1 MNRQPTGRRDIR
13 NSNERRVIEMLRRLE
28 GQSNTAEEKMTA
40 IQRIASGAACTLTIG
55 TQAAR
60 GQQPAYPVKPIR
72 IVVPFAAG
80 GATDILARAIGQKL
94 NEAFGQPVIVDNR
107 PGAGGNIG
115 TDMVAKA
122 APDGYTLVMGG
133 VGPNAINATL
143 YPKLPYDAVNDFAP
157 VAHVANVTNVLVVHP
172 SLPARS
178 VAELIA
184 IAKARPG
191 KLTQASSSPG
201 SAGHLA
207 GEMMKMMAGIDM
219 VTVNYKGSGPA
230 LIDLISGQVDLMF
243 DNMPPCLPNIKSGK
257 LRALA
262 VSNAERTSVLPDL
275 PTVAESGLRGFDA
288 GSWFGILAPAGT
300 QNDIVNRLNA
310 VIVKSLTTPELRE
323 RLSGQGAAPVGG
335 TPEQFGRHIRGEI
348 EKWAKVIKAANVQVE

>member
-1 MNRQPTGRRDIR
+1 MRRQ
-13 NSNERRVIEMLRRLE
+13 LE
-28 GQSNTAEEKMTA
+28 GSTITSEKKMTA
-40 IQRIASGAACTLTIG
+40 IQRIALSAACICALTLG
-55 TQAAR
+55 NQAAR
-60 GQQPAYPVKPIR
+60 GQQPAYPVKAIR
-72 IVVPFAAG
+72 IIVPFAAG

-94 NEAFGQPVIVDNR
+94 TEAFGQPVIVDNR

-115 TDMVAKA
+115 TDMAAKA

-133 VGPNAINATL
+133 VGPNAINAAL
-143 YPKLPYDAVNDFAP
+143 YPKLPYDPVNDFAP
-157 VAHVANVTNVLVVHP
+157 VVHVANVTNVLVVHP
-172 SLPARS
+172 SLPAKS

-184 IAKARPG
+184 LARARPG
-191 KLTQASSSPG
+191 KLTHASSSPG

-207 GEMMKMMAGIDM
+207 GEMMKIMAHIDM

-243 DNMPPCLPNIKSGK
+243 DNMPPCLPHIRSGK

-300 QNDIVNRLNA
+300 QPDIVNRLNA

-323 RLSGQGAAPVGG
+323 RLTSQGATPVGG
-335 TPEQFGRHIRGEI
+335 TPEQFGRHIRSEI
-348 EKWAKVIKAANVQVE
+348 DKWAKVIKAANVHVE